1 MIYSPF
7 RAMGTEVE
15 VWGDRPGQE
24 WMVRD
29 LFEEV
34 EAVCSR
40 FRPESELTLI
50 NAGSSVTHALSP
62 LLAEVLGAA
71 AKARTDTDGLVDVGV
86 GAAVADWGYSRT
98 FSEVTDLDH
107 SPNHRSLPRWKLEGS
122 TLVKPPDTRLD
133 LGGIAKGWTCDR
145 AIESGLCEVASAGGD
160 MRSIHPATTASV
172 VDPWGNQVARVRV
185 GRGALATSSVGKRR
199 WRVAGREV
207 SHLIDP
213 RSMTPV
219 ETPIVSATV
228 VAATAVEA
236 EAGAKAVLLL
246 GEEGLA
252 WADEQIWIS
261 AALAVWYDG
270 SVFATTGLELAA

>member
-1 MIYSPF
+1 MIYSSF

-15 VWGDRPGQE
+15 IWGDRPDQE
-24 WMVRD
+24 SAVRD

-40 FRPESELTLI
+40 FRPDSELSLI
-50 NAGSSVTHALSP
+50 NADTSVIHPLSP
-62 LLAEVLGAA
+62 LLAEVVEAA
-71 AKARTDTDGLVDVGV
+71 DRARSETDGLVDIGV
-86 GAAVADWGYSRT
+86 GAAVADWGYART
-98 FSEVTDLDH
+98 FAEVTDLARGPDAN
-107 SPNHRSLPRWKLEGS
+107 PLPRWEVKGG
-122 TLVKPPDTRLD
+122 TLVKSPETRID

-145 AIESGLCEVASAGGD
+145 AVERGLCLVASAGGD
-160 MRSIHPATTASV
+160 MRSSHPETTASV
-172 VDPWGNQVARVRV
+172 LDPGGNLVARVRV

-199 WRVAGREV
+199 WRVEGREV
-207 SHLIDP
+207 SHLMDP

-219 ETPIVSATV
+219 ETPVVSATV

-252 WADEQIWIS
+252 WADEQDWIS
-261 AALAVWYDG
+261 AALAVWHDG
-270 SVFATTGLELAA
+270 SVFATAGLEVAA

>member
-1 MIYSPF
+1 MIYSSF

-15 VWGDRPGQE
+15 VWGDSDQE
-24 WMVRD
+24 SALRD

-40 FRPESELTLI
+40 FRPDSELSLI
-50 NAGSSVTHALSP
+50 NADASVAHSLSP
-62 LLAEVLGAA
+62 LLTEVVEAA
-71 AKARTDTDGLVDVGV
+71 DKARSDTEGLVDIGV
-86 GAAVADWGYSRT
+86 GAAVVGWGYDRT
-98 FSEVTDLDH
+98 FGEVADLDRG
-107 SPNHRSLPRWKLEGS
+107 PGVRSLPDWRLEGR
-122 TLVKPPDTRLD
+122 TLLTSADTRID

-145 AIESGLCEVASAGGD
+145 AVDLGLCQVASAGGD
-160 MRSIHPATTASV
+160 MRSIHPETTASV
-172 VDPWGNQVARVRV
+172 RDPWGDLVARVRV
-185 GRGALATSSVGKRR
+185 GRGALATTSVGKRR

-207 SHLIDP
+207 SHLMDP

-219 ETPIVSATV
+219 ETPVVSATV

-252 WADEQIWIS
+252 WADEQTWIS
-261 AALAVWYDG
+261 AALAVWHDG
-270 SVFATTGLELAA
+270 SVFATIGLEVAA